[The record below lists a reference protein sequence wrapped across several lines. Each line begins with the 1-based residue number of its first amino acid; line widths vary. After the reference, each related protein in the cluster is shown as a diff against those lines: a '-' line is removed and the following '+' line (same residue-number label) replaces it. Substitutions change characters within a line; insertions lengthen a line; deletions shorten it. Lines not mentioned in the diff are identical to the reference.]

1 LWPRGHH
8 PVLQLDQLTLQAE
21 QLAEVVAPRVAAF
34 QREVGRGVARQRGD
48 RAVFELQL
56 QFLVVA
62 IDQVAVNAIHQG
74 IVGRQGDLG
83 GIQGL
88 AHGG

>member
-1 LWPRGHH
+1 
-8 PVLQLDQLTLQAE
+8 
-21 QLAEVVAPRVAAF
+21 VAPRVAAF

-56 QFLVVA
+56 QFFVVA